1 MSATW
6 RGIFTIPQTPFDEQ
20 GQLDE
25 TSLRQEV
32 DFCVACGAH
41 GIVMPVLASE
51 FFTLTDDE
59 RKHITD
65 VVIEQV
71 HHRVPVVIGTAG
83 VSKEHAVALS
93 RYANERG
100 ADAVIAMPPYVA
112 KATTAGVFAYYQAIS
127 DAIDVPIFIQNATPP
142 LGSSL
147 SPSVLN
153 QLVSEVGRVEYLKEE
168 VTPTG
173 HQITALLTMNNP
185 KLKGVFGGAAGRF
198 MLSEL
203 ERGACG
209 FMPACGL
216 TDIYV
221 NIWEAWTQGD
231 KDKARRIFNAL
242 LPVLNLETVFGVAL
256 VKEILRRR
264 GVIAAA
270 TVRKP
275 DSPALDDYD
284 LRELERTLEEVK
296 PFWRV

>member
-25 TSLRQEV
+25 TSLRREI
-32 DFCVACGAH
+32 DFCLACGAH

-51 FFTLTDDE
+51 FFVLTDDE
-59 RKHITD
+59 RQRITD
-65 VVIEQV
+65 IVIEQV
-71 HHRVPVVIGTAG
+71 DHRVPVVIGTAG

-93 RYANERG
+93 RYANARG
-100 ADAVIAMPPYVA
+100 ADAVIAMPPYIV
-112 KATTAGVFAYYQAIS
+112 KAPTAGVFAYYQAIS
-127 DAIDVPIFIQNATPP
+127 DTIDIPIFIQNATPP

-153 QLVSEVGRVEYLKEE
+153 QLVSDLEHVEYLKEE
-168 VTPTG
+168 VTPAG
-173 HQITALLTMNNP
+173 HQITALLALNNP
-185 KLKGVFGGAAGRF
+185 KLKGVFGGAGGRF

-216 TDIYV
+216 TDVYV
-221 NIWEAWTQGD
+221 SIWEAWTQGNQD
-231 KDKARRIFNAL
+231 RARCLFNVL

-264 GVIAAA
+264 GVIASA

-275 DSPALDDYD
+275 DALALDDFD
-284 LRELERTLEEVK
+284 LRELERTLEEIK

>member
-1 MSATW
+1 MSW

-25 TSLRQEV
+25 TSLRREI

-41 GIVMPVLASE
+41 GIVMPVMASE
-51 FFTLTDDE
+51 FFVLTDDE
-59 RKHITD
+59 RRRITD
-65 VVIEQV
+65 VTIEQV
-71 HHRVPVVIGTAG
+71 NHRVPVVIGTAG

-93 RYANERG
+93 RTANERG
-100 ADAVIAMPPYVA
+100 ADAVIAMPPYIS

-127 DAIDVPIFIQNATPP
+127 DAIDVPIFIQNASPP

-147 SPSVLN
+147 SPLTLN
-153 QLVSEVGRVEYLKEE
+153 QLVNEVARVEYLKEE
-168 VTPTG
+168 VIPTG
-173 HQITALLTMNNP
+173 HQITTLLQMNNP

-216 TDIYV
+216 TDVYV
-221 NIWEAWTQGD
+221 AIWDAWTQGD
-231 KDKARRIFNAL
+231 EGAARRIFNAL
-242 LPVLNLETVFGVAL
+242 LPVLNIETVFGIAS

-264 GVIAAA
+264 GVIASAA
-270 TVRKP
+270 VRKP
-275 DSPALDDYD
+275 DSPSLDAFD
-284 LRELERTLEEVK
+284 LRELERTLEDIQ
-296 PFWRV
+296 PYWRV